1 MKNLDIL
8 KEIPLFSCLKDEQLL
23 ELSKIAIERTY
34 PKNKIIIQKGDTS
47 TSLYVVLSGFA
58 VAIDRNTEGREF
70 ILNEFEKGDYFGEV
84 SFIDEKPRSADVETE
99 EESKV
104 IMLPGDKFR
113 KIIFSNPDIM
123 MNMMKGLLGK
133 LRKATEQI
141 YMLVFMDVYGR
152 IRHLLMELSEPYQG
166 KKRII
171 KKRLKHHEIA
181 TRVNASR
188 EMVSRIVREL
198 FNGGYITICK
208 DCIIINKE
216 LPVNF

>member
-141 YMLVFMDVYGR
+141 YMLVFLDVYGR
-152 IRHLLMELSEPYQG
+152 IRHLLMELS
-166 KKRII
+166 
-171 KKRLKHHEIA
+171 
-181 TRVNASR
+181 
-188 EMVSRIVREL
+188 
-198 FNGGYITICK
+198 
-208 DCIIINKE
+208 
-216 LPVNF
+216 